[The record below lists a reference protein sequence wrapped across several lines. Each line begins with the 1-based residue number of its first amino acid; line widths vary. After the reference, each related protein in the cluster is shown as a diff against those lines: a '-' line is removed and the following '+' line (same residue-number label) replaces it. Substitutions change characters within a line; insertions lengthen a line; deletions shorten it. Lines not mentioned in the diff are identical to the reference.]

1 MMLMIRGII
10 ILHLVSVC
18 IAANTTKKIS
28 FETGNKLAVLRF
40 EGDGVSDPLIEHLTE
55 ELRQSIRDL
64 KIFNVQNQDIT
75 NDVHIF
81 YPRSKDYWA
90 CWKKECA
97 VDIGRQLRVN
107 YVIAG
112 NIQKKEKP
120 LEKKFLTT
128 KLLHLNL
135 LIWQLKL
142 KQYDCY
148 V

>member
-64 KIFNVQNQDIT
+64 KFLMFNRDIT
-75 NDVHIF
+75 NDIHIF
-81 YPRSKDYWA
+81 IQEVKIIGRA
-90 CWKKECA
+90 ECA

-107 YVIAG
+107 YVIA
-112 NIQKKEKP
+112 
-120 LEKKFLTT
+120 
-128 KLLHLNL
+128 
-135 LIWQLKL
+135 
-142 KQYDCY
+142 
-148 V
+148 

>member
-10 ILHLVSVC
+10 IAHLVSVC
-18 IAANTTKKIS
+18 ISANTTKKIS

-81 YPRSKDYWA
+81 YPRSKDYWS
-90 CWKKECA
+90 C
-97 VDIGRQLRVN
+97 
-107 YVIAG
+107 
-112 NIQKKEKP
+112 
-120 LEKKFLTT
+120 
-128 KLLHLNL
+128 
-135 LIWQLKL
+135 
-142 KQYDCY
+142 
-148 V
+148 

>member
-10 ILHLVSVC
+10 IVHLVSVC

-81 YPRSKDYWA
+81 YPRSKDYWS
-90 CWKKECA
+90 CWNKECA

-107 YVIAG
+107 
-112 NIQKKEKP
+112 
-120 LEKKFLTT
+120 
-128 KLLHLNL
+128 
-135 LIWQLKL
+135 W
-142 KQYDCY
+142 
-148 V
+148 

>member
-64 KIFNVQNQDIT
+64 KIFNVQNRDIT
-75 NDVHIF
+75 NDIHTFILEVKI
-81 YPRSKDYWA
+81 
-90 CWKKECA
+90 
-97 VDIGRQLRVN
+97 IGR
-107 YVIAG
+107 AG
-112 NIQKKEKP
+112 IESA
-120 LEKKFLTT
+120 
-128 KLLHLNL
+128 L
-135 LIWQLKL
+135 LILV
-142 KQYDCY
+142 DN
-148 V
+148 